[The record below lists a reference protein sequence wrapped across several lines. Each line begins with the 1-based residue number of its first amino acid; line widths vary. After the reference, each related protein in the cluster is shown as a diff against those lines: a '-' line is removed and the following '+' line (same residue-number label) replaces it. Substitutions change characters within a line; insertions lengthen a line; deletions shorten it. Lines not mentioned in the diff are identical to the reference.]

1 MQVSVL
7 IEPLNGRGYRARGG
21 EPFGISAEGVTRDEA
36 LAKLQAALE
45 TRLRD
50 GAEVVTLEVGSEA
63 KPWMKFAGIFKDDPY
78 FTEVAEIIAENRRAM
93 DNDPN
98 IP

>member
-1 MQVSVL
+1 MKVAVL
-7 IEPLNGRGYRARGG
+7 IEPLNGSGYRARGG
-21 EPFGISAEGVTRDEA
+21 EPFGISAEGVTREEA

-45 TRLRD
+45 MRLRD
-50 GAEVVTLEVGSEA
+50 GGEVVTLEVGTEA

-78 FTEVAEIIAENRRAM
+78 FKEVVQIIAENRRAM